1 MKSFAEQYINTK
13 YIQQK
18 GRVSQVSLTE
28 NKKTYKAYNTNN
40 LDLSVYQVDGGII
53 TSTAI
58 KKCDFA
64 IYTETDSLYL
74 IELKGSDYKQAI
86 DQLCTTIDNFK
97 TTCAKPN
104 KVFTRIVL
112 SKTPTPNIT
121 QNLELK
127 VKKKIKEFAK
137 SSGDHKKGTKL
148 YTETTL
154 V

>member
-1 MKSFAEQYINTK
+1 MKSFAQQYTDSS
-13 YIQQK
+13 YIIQK
-18 GRVSQVSLTE
+18 GRDSQVSLTE

-74 IELKGSDYKQAI
+74 IELKGSDYEQAI
-86 DQLCTTIDNFK
+86 NQLCTTIDNFK

-112 SKTPTPNIT
+112 SRTPTPNIT

-127 VKKKIKEFAK
+127 VRKKIGQFAK
-137 SSGDHKKGTKL
+137 SGGDHQKGTKQ
-148 YTETTL
+148 YKENKL